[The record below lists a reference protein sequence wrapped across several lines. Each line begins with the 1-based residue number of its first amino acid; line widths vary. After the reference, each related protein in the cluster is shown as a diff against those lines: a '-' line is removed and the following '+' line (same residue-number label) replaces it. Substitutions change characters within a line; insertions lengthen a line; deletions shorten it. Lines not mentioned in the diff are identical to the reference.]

1 MTEPMNCRHATSN
14 DVRRAPPH
22 QGKDAGYPVSSGVKS
37 VGLMAAV
44 AVPVRACM
52 NAESSQ
58 VVTSLSFDLQMST
71 SEAFA

>member
-1 MTEPMNCRHATSN
+1 MTEPMNRRHATSG

-22 QGKDAGYPVSSGVKS
+22 QGNDAGYPVDSGVKP
-37 VGLMAAV
+37 VGLMATV

-71 SEAFA
+71 SEVFA